1 VAAERFDDF
10 MSDAD
15 ALMWSIEQDP
25 LLRSTIVTAM
35 FLDGPAAWDT
45 VRERLERGVRLIPRL
60 RQRVVEPA
68 FGLGVPAWSD
78 DPFFDLDYHARRVR
92 NPDPTSAQCVLDLAA
107 NAAMEAFDRDRPLW
121 EYTLV
126 DGLPGGRSA
135 FVMKVH
141 HSLTDGV
148 GGIKLLLMLLD
159 LERDPPPPGPE
170 PEPRPLPV
178 FTPMAVA
185 LHRLALQRAVVQQ
198 AMRRAGPTALDLA
211 GELRRNAVGA
221 IGNGAAVVGSALRF
235 LAPALT
241 PASPLLRPRSLS
253 RRVFT
258 LDLPLEDL
266 KRAAKAVGVSL
277 NDVFVGGVMGGL
289 QRYHEEHGVTPSEL
303 RMIMPI
309 NVRGS
314 AGGLGGNHF
323 TPARVMMPVD
333 RPDPVER
340 LAEISGRC
348 RRMRAEPAVAMTE
361 QLATVLNLLPR
372 KAATALMGS
381 MFKGADLVTSNVP
394 GAPFPLYLGG
404 AEIQQLYAFGP
415 LSGTATNLTLM
426 SHAGSCCIGVT
437 VDAAAIPDPGALHA
451 HLRGG
456 FAEVLALA

>member
-1 VAAERFDDF
+1 MAREGFEDF

-15 ALMWSIEQDP
+15 ALMWAIEQDP

-35 FLDGPAAWDT
+35 FLDRTPSWDA
-45 VRERLERGVRLIPRL
+45 VRDRLERGVRLIPRM

-68 FGLGVPAWSD
+68 FGLGTPAWSD
-78 DPFFDLDYHARRVR
+78 DPYFDLDYHARRVR
-92 NPDPTSAQCVLDLAA
+92 NPDPATDRFVYDLAA
-107 NAAMEAFDRDRPLW
+107 TAAMEAFDRDRPLW
-121 EYTLV
+121 EYTLIEDLP
-126 DGLPGGRSA
+126 DGRAA

-141 HSLTDGV
+141 HSMTDGV

-159 LERDPPPPGPE
+159 LERDPPPPAPD

-185 LHRLALQRAVVQQ
+185 LHRIALQREVVHH
-198 AMRRAGPTALDLA
+198 ALRRAAPTAVDLV
-211 GELRRNAVGA
+211 GELRSNAFGL
-221 IGNGAAVVGSALRF
+221 IGSGLSVAASAARF
-235 LAPALT
+235 LAPAPT
-241 PASPLLRPRSLS
+241 PVSPLLRPRSLG

-258 LDLPLEDL
+258 LDLPLDDM
-266 KRAAKAVGVSL
+266 KRAAKATGVSL
-277 NDVFVGGVMGGL
+277 NDVFVGGVMGGFH
-289 QRYHEEHGVTPSEL
+289 RYHEDFGVDAREL

-323 TPARVMMPVD
+323 TPARVMMPAGI
-333 RPDPVER
+333 PDPVAR
-340 LAEISGRC
+340 INEISDRC

-404 AEIQQLYAFGP
+404 AEIEHIYAFGP
-415 LSGTATNLTLM
+415 LSGTATNVTLL
-426 SHAGSCCIGVT
+426 SHAGTCCVGVN
-437 VDAAAIPDPGALHA
+437 VDLAAVPEPDVLEA

-456 FAEVLALA
+456 FAEMLALA